1 MRGARPSALGQE
13 LRYRPRPPTARCS
26 TDSGHIAAP
35 PRTGVW
41 GHNLPRTLLRAYWRS
56 AYALPLCEEFA
67 RSKLNGRDNG
77 PRSMPVR
84 QSEI

>member
-13 LRYRPRPPTARCS
+13 LRYRPRPPTVRCS

-56 AYALPLCEEFA
+56 AYALRRA
-67 RSKLNGRDNG
+67 RPEQIEREGQWSKVNACAAKSDLK
-77 PRSMPVR
+77 
-84 QSEI
+84 